1 MSFRK
6 QWEPVLEKIA
16 KRLAKDEIDVE
27 HQGRVSIRHYY
38 CTSVMDVVRHLRRFT
53 KAKDQQGQHD
63 VLKILF
69 KWYRYG
75 DRGRFEVKQGI
86 CRLDIWIEDTHE
98 AIEVKTIVDVS
109 VAKVKGKASLVLKLK
124 SKQRRRVDRAWIIF
138 FKKFRGGASPRIAC
152 KYILCW
158 VDIDVT
164 GKTNVRELNKDLVIL
179 MHKSKATVAEKLDVD
194 EDIII
199 PVDNIML
206 VEDLEREL
214 MEKDA
219 ALDEK
224 ENIIADQAKA
234 LAHKDKENS
243 DQAQALADQ
252 AQALA
257 HKDKENAD
265 QAQALAHKDK
275 ENADQAKV
283 LADQAKTIA
292 ELKKRLA

>member
-6 QWEPVLEKIA
+6 QWEPILEKIA

-27 HQGRVSIRHYY
+27 RQGRVTTSHYY

-53 KAKDQQGQHD
+53 RAKDPQGQHD

-69 KWYRYG
+69 KWHRYG

-86 CRLDIWIEDTHE
+86 CRLDIWIDDTHE

-109 VAKVKGKASLVLKLK
+109 VAKVKGKASLVLRLK
-124 SKQRRRVDRAWIIF
+124 SKQRRRVDRAWILF
-138 FKKFRGGASPRIAC
+138 FEKFRGGASPREAC
-152 KYILCW
+152 KYLLCW

-164 GKTNVRELNKDLVIL
+164 GKASAREINKDLVIV
-179 MHKSKATVAEKLDVD
+179 MHKSKAAVAEKLNVD

-214 MEKDA
+214 DEKD
-219 ALDEK
+219 
-224 ENIIADQAKA
+224 KA
-234 LAHKDKENS
+234 NATL
-243 DQAQALADQ
+243 L
-252 AQALA
+252 
-257 HKDKENAD
+257 KENAE
-265 QAQALAHKDK
+265 KDKANATLLK
-275 ENADQAKV
+275 ENAEKDKANATLLKEN
-283 LADQAKTIA
+283 A
-292 ELKKRLA
+292 ELKKRLGMN